1 MHVFGLSLS
10 VSLLLQ
16 IRKRRSVVACKT
28 PSDVLSIHMI
38 YLSTLRYHDATWYN

>member
-10 VSLLLQ
+10 VSLWLQ
-16 IRKRRSVVACKT
+16 KRKRRSVVTCNT

-38 YLSTLRYHDATWYN
+38 YLITLPYHGAT